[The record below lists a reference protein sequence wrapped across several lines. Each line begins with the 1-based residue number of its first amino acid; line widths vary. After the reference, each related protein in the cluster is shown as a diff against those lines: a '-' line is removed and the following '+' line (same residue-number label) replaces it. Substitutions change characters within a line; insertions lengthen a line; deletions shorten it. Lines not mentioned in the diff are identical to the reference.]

1 MLKQLPS
8 DLFSSLQK
16 RNKKCSVGQVRYIR
30 EQVFHENRM
39 MGEEESLTWEW
50 GVITLRKTDNS
61 FSDGLKM
68 D

>member
-1 MLKQLPS
+1 
-8 DLFSSLQK
+8 
-16 RNKKCSVGQVRYIR
+16 
-30 EQVFHENRM
+30 M

-50 GVITLRKTDNS
+50 GVITPRKTDNS